1 MPRPRRPP
9 RSNRGSD
16 RGSSRGS
23 NRGSDSHRIPR
34 RLLKLQPVNGFAAE
48 TAAASVLV
56 FTAHAG
62 LPVSTTQV
70 ITASIMGVGAT
81 RRLSRD
87 DLLTASVNPSRD
99 VAPAYRTTDIDLK
112 DAKRI
117 SGIVVF
123 ESADGLIVQTG
134 AAETRRV
141 ATEDIDS
148 RTPSSKSLMPDGLLK
163 GIKPEELADLFAF
176 LAKQ

>member
-1 MPRPRRPP
+1 VPAVEWEAGDVE
-9 RSNRGSD
+9 RGRKRVRD
-16 RGSSRGS
+16 RGCEACHGGWARVGP
-23 NRGSDSHRIPR
+23 D
-34 RLLKLQPVNGFAAE
+34 LA
-48 TAAASVLV
+48 
-56 FTAHAG
+56 
-62 LPVSTTQV
+62 
-70 ITASIMGVGAT
+70 GAT